1 MKKSLNALSKIQA
14 EKTAEKN
21 AEYEEKKAKSVH
33 EFEIFGDKSEDE
45 SDMFYVQH
53 YLDGIGIKKDDNM
66 KVLPYECFIN

>member
-45 SDMFYVQH
+45 SEMF
-53 YLDGIGIKKDDNM
+53 
-66 KVLPYECFIN
+66 